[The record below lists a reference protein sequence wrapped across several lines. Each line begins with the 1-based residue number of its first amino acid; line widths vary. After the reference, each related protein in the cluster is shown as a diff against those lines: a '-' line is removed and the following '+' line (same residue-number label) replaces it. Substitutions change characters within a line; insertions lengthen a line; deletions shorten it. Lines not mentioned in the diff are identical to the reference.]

1 MDRTFAPGYRPD
13 VDGLR
18 ALAVLAVVTYHAFPS
33 ALQGGFVGVDIFFVI
48 SGYLITGIL
57 WRELDAHRFSLL
69 HFYQRRVL
77 RIVPSLILVLAT
89 TLALGYGLL
98 LAEELAQLGRH
109 IAAGSTF
116 VSNWLLWSESH
127 YFDTSAQ
134 TKPLLHLWSLAIEE
148 QFYLVWPLLL
158 LALARFARLKAS
170 TWVLVVAILLWLW
183 GIALVA
189 VSPSAAFYLPVTR
202 FAELL
207 IGAWLATQHR
217 QGPDHWSSRQRN
229 AWSVVGLLAL
239 VLALWAFRSHPSFP
253 GAWVALPVLGAY
265 AIIRSGPDAWVNRRL
280 LSHRWMVGVGLISYP
295 LYLWHWPLLVFP
307 RILEGQEPT
316 EAIRAT
322 AVGLSVLLAYLTY
335 RWWEQPIR
343 HSAHPKRMV
352 AALLSALALLGLSG
366 VFLHQHNG
374 LPHRAAAQV
383 QAELKGDIGHHT
395 FFEWMEQHHVTCPE
409 TTLTAEVDVWEGHVR
424 CKQTRPGPVEY
435 AIVGDSHGEHL
446 FPGLAENLPG
456 NTAYYFRISPIL
468 KDNPKYASIYAHVLQ
483 TPSIHTVIL
492 TMFWEPRLIEIP
504 DNQSLT
510 EHMVA
515 LAHLF
520 QAAGKRVIFTNGL
533 PWFKVDPQVCSRVR
547 QFQFRA
553 AAPCVYDRPMHPTLE
568 KTFAELSR
576 ALPQVTIIDTYGL
589 YCQGDR
595 CRMNDADAVLFRD
608 DNHLNLL
615 GSLRLGKIIGPA
627 IQSAPMP
634 GKP

>member
-1 MDRTFAPGYRPD
+1 MIIKSTSIYRPD
-13 VDGLR
+13 IDGLR
-18 ALAVLAVVTYHAFPS
+18 AVAVLAVVLYHAFPS
-33 ALQGGFVGVDIFFVI
+33 AIRGGFVGVDIFFVI

-57 WRELDAHRFSLL
+57 WRELDAQRFSLL
-69 HFYQRRVL
+69 NFYHRRVL

-148 QFYLVWPLLL
+148 QFYLFWPLLL
-158 LALARFARLKAS
+158 VALARFGRLKTS
-170 TWVLVVAILLWLW
+170 TLVLFSAILLWLL
-183 GIALVA
+183 GIALVTA
-189 VSPSAAFYLPVTR
+189 SPSAAFYLPVTR
-202 FAELL
+202 FGELL

-217 QGPDHWSSRQRN
+217 QGSAPMSPRQRN
-229 AWSVVGLLAL
+229 LWSALGLAALMLAIL
-239 VLALWAFRSHPSFP
+239 AFRSHPSFP

-265 AIIRSGPDAWVNRRL
+265 AIIRSGPQAWVNRHL
-280 LSHRWMVGVGLISYP
+280 LGHQWMVGIGLISYP

-307 RILEGQEPT
+307 RILEGHEPS
-316 EAIRAT
+316 ANIRVT
-322 AVGLSVLLAYLTY
+322 ALVMSFVLAYLTY

-343 HSAHPKRMV
+343 HNAHPKRMSTTLFGV
-352 AALLSALALLGLSG
+352 LLVLGATG
-366 VFLHQHNG
+366 WWIHKKDG
-374 LPHRAAAQV
+374 LPNREAAQANI
-383 QAELKGDIGHHT
+383 QLKGDIGHHPI
-395 FFEWMEQHHVTCPE
+395 FDWMEEHYVTCPE
-409 TTLTAEVDVWEGHVR
+409 PELAEGAGIWEGHVR
-424 CKQTRPGPVEY
+424 CKQTRPGPVEI

-446 FPGLAENLPG
+446 FPGLAENLSA
-456 NTAYYFRISPIL
+456 NLAYYFRISPIL

-483 TPSIHTVIL
+483 SPSIHTVIL

-504 DNQSLT
+504 GNQTLT
-510 EHMVA
+510 QHMVE
-515 LAHLF
+515 LANMF

-533 PWFKVDPQVCSRVR
+533 PWFRVEPQVCSSVR
-547 QFQFRA
+547 QFQFRRSVQ
-553 AAPCVYDRPMHPTLE
+553 CVHDRPMHPIMV
-568 KTFAELSR
+568 KTFAELAK
-576 ALPQVTIIDTYGL
+576 ALPDVTIVDTYNL
-589 YCQGDR
+589 YCQGGR

-608 DNHLNLL
+608 DNHLNLI

-627 IQSAPMP
+627 IQSASML